1 MILLDMKQ
9 HTVTFAF
16 LSLILMS
23 NVSGQSAA
31 TLLKGDEKL
40 GGRKAQAGESITSKL
55 GIEDCT
61 FLYYV
66 DCTQGICYCHLSSV
80 TASEG
85 CEQGD
90 FSLYAISITF
100 L

>member
-1 MILLDMKQ
+1 
-9 HTVTFAF
+9 
-16 LSLILMS
+16 MS

-85 CEQGD
+85 CEQVSD
-90 FSLYAISITF
+90 MKAQSRDTF
-100 L
+100 NPNGN

>member
-1 MILLDMKQ
+1 MFNLIVIYDP
-9 HTVTFAF
+9 TV
-16 LSLILMS
+16 S
-23 NVSGQSAA
+23 
-31 TLLKGDEKL
+31 
-40 GGRKAQAGESITSKL
+40 

-85 CEQGD
+85 CEQVSD
-90 FSLYAISITF
+90 MKAQSRDTF
-100 L
+100 NPNGN